1 MTTNTHTTTHTM
13 LSFLSSNAHRI
24 WRGKH
29 LAESTNKV
37 MRFCDYADYGTRCI
51 DSFVPEDI
59 YMFSD
64 SLLETGISK
73 STVNRY
79 FAAISSLLKYA
90 HDMRVIEQY
99 HIPRIKWY
107 KEKSGRPRFMS
118 KTELHELE
126 NFFRGHQNSWVADLH
141 VLASQTGMRIGEI
154 VKIKPAF
161 YHMDDKGKHNLVLYD
176 TKNGDDRRLK
186 LNMRAYL
193 SLRNLEF
200 QPSKYYT
207 HSKFYRTWHEAR
219 RRFAPGDKHFVGHAL
234 RHTTATTLASHKYNL
249 ALIAKI
255 MGHRSLAT
263 TSRYIHEDATV
274 VDDAMDSLL

>member
-1 MTTNTHTTTHTM
+1 MTNTATNHTL
-13 LSFLSSNAHRI
+13 LSFLSSNGHRV
-24 WRGKH
+24 WHGKH
-29 LAESTNKV
+29 LFESTNKII
-37 MRFCDYADYGTRCI
+37 RFCDYADFGTRSI
-51 DSFVPEDI
+51 NSFLPEDI

-64 SLLETGISK
+64 HLLETGISK

-99 HIPRIKWY
+99 HIPRIKWF

-118 KTELHELE
+118 KTELQELE
-126 NFFRGHQNSWVADLH
+126 DFFSGHQNSWVADLH
-141 VLASQTGMRIGEI
+141 VLASQTGMRMGEI
-154 VKIKPAF
+154 RKIKPED
-161 YHMDDKGKHNLVLYD
+161 YHMDDKGKHNLQLYD

-186 LNMRAYL
+186 LNIRGYEA
-193 SLRNLEF
+193 LRRLDFE
-200 QPSKYYT
+200 PSKYYT

-249 ALIAKI
+249 AIIAKI

-263 TSRYIHEDATV
+263 TARYIHEDASV

>member
-1 MTTNTHTTTHTM
+1 MTTNNTTNHTL
-13 LSFLSSNAHRI
+13 LSFLSSNGHRV
-24 WRGKH
+24 WHGKH
-29 LAESTNKV
+29 LFESTNKI
-37 MRFCDYADYGTRCI
+37 MRFCDYADFGTRGL

-64 SLLETGISK
+64 HLLETGISK
-73 STVNRY
+73 NTVNRY
-79 FAAISSLLKYA
+79 FSAISSLLKYA

-99 HIPRIKWY
+99 HIPRIKWF

-118 KTELHELE
+118 KTELQELE
-126 NFFRGHQNSWVADLH
+126 DFFRGHQNSWVADLH

-154 VKIKPAF
+154 VKIKPAD
-161 YHMDDKGKHNLVLYD
+161 YHMDDKGKHVLQLYD

-186 LNMRAYL
+186 LNIRAYEA
-193 SLRNLEF
+193 LRNLEF

-207 HSKFYRTWHEAR
+207 HSKFYRTWREAR
-219 RRFAPGDKHFVGHAL
+219 RRIAPGDKHFVGHTL

-249 ALIAKI
+249 AIIAKI

-263 TSRYIHEDATV
+263 TARYIHEDGAV
-274 VDDAMDSLL
+274 VDNAMDSLL